1 MRNEKRHSAYKGLEP
16 TEAGALQL
24 GFDLE
29 NVVEVMVA
37 KSTAFDPVDIEKTKN
52 ARDEGA
58 TATGAAGGAAGGAGG
73 ASGAGDVD
81 GADATGG
88 VGPPK
93 AGGSMDGDGR
103 VGMLSAI
110 GGRTTSD
117 KQAAAAAASEGLA
130 GSIKRKSVTNGGGQG
145 VDLMAA
151 IAGRGRGGGGGGGGG
166 RERGGPGGAWEAV
179 LGAGGC

>member
-29 NVVEVMVA
+29 NVVEVTVA

-58 TATGAAGGAAGGAGG
+58 TATGSADDAGAAGA
-73 ASGAGDVD
+73 V
-81 GADATGG
+81 G
-88 VGPPK
+88 VGGPPT
-93 AGGSMDGDGR
+93 AGGSADGDGR
-103 VGMLSAI
+103 GDMLSAI

-130 GSIKRKSVTNGGGQG
+130 GSIKRKSVTNEGQG
-145 VDLMAA
+145 MDLMAA
-151 IAGRGRGGGGGGGGG
+151 IAGRGRGGGGGGGWGRGEAGG
-166 RERGGPGGAWEAV
+166 RSGGRGPANGPGRGGLLEA
-179 LGAGGC
+179 LAAKGRD